1 MPDSNSTVGGRAVGQ
16 PYDAQEVICRIADV
30 SSAFGEQAGVG
41 AMETAGSIIGYLAEN
56 PRDLEPFMNG
66 GIFELPAD
74 WFQRHSLTWHDSKG
88 IVRHPAD
95 VRLAKQ
101 VNDLLKSG
109 ASS

>member
-1 MPDSNSTVGGRAVGQ
+1 MNPKQ
-16 PYDAQEVICRIADV
+16 YDAQEVINRIAAV
-30 SSAFGEQAGVG
+30 ATSFGEQAGVG
-41 AMETAGSIIGYLAEN
+41 AMETAGGIIGYLAEN

-95 VRLAKQ
+95 VRRARQ
-101 VNDLLKSG
+101 IRDLLKPPETP
-109 ASS
+109 A